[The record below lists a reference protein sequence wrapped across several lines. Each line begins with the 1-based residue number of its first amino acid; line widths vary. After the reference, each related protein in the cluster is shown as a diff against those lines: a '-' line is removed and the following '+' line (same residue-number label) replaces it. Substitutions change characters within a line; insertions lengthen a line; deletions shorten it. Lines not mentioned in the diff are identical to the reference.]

1 MGNRNLLYKFFIGV
15 GLCLFGCS
23 SLQPGEGDV
32 RSAVDT
38 PEKFNAPAG
47 MAWGANACLN
57 PIIDPADGT
66 ELILVQSTSEGLG
79 DYRVQGGNYGVNK
92 GELLR
97 INCRTGGVVGIVRGR

>member
-1 MGNRNLLYKFFIGV
+1 MVKRVLYKSFIGV
-15 GLCLFGCS
+15 MLCLSACS

-32 RSAVDT
+32 RTAEDT
-38 PEKFNAPAG
+38 LEQFNAPAG

-79 DYRVQGGNYGVNK
+79 DYRVQGGKYGINK

-97 INCRTGGVVGIVRGR
+97 INCRTGGVVGIVRGK